1 VSVSE
6 IRRPPMRRRRERSTD
21 APRRRMVLV
30 RFNDSEQTTVAAAA
44 ERAGLTTTGYV
55 ASVAVSLASATP
67 AALTTSPW
75 REVLLE
81 LIATRGQVRRFAV
94 NVNQAVAALN
104 ATGETPPEL
113 AAAVAVTTRAV
124 ARLDLIAADLQRR
137 LR

>member
-1 VSVSE
+1 VSVRSDGRPCGAAGNGPPTLRAGGWCWCGSTTPS
-6 IRRPPMRRRRERSTD
+6 RRPSP
-21 APRRRMVLV
+21 PLP
-30 RFNDSEQTTVAAAA
+30 N
-44 ERAGLTTTGYV
+44 
-55 ASVAVSLASATP
+55 ASVAVSLASVTP
-67 AALTTSPW
+67 AALITSPW